1 MLYNHTKSQLSE
13 LQRDF
18 DRDFYF
24 DDGYLT
30 ERMQVSATA
39 TAKIAKPAA
48 RRVQRVRGESKRS
61 SAKSGDGN
69 DDSDD
74 SDDSDPVPSIS
85 TSSLSSTPAA
95 RREALQALHNLG
107 HISESTL
114 KISEKLGLD
123 AADAWL
129 SEHDADLQD
138 RGDADSDAVDVLQN
152 DGIRTGRHGIKLP
165 PRDSMT
171 QPARDDTPTPAI
183 FTSGKTDKKWA
194 SDEQIA
200 RLCGA
205 NRYPDPEFALEQ
217 KQEIDA
223 AKALMREHVALSL
236 LKKRDKIRMDRLL
249 AGWTIA
255 QLAED
260 EGLTI
265 QAVYESIKR
274 SIVRISEGL
283 EKRAEALAWAA
294 ARDAFDLPPLP
305 DPALAVQVGLFDGVD
320 ELGGAA

>member
-1 MLYNHTKSQLSE
+1 MLYNYSQAQLSE
-13 LQRDF
+13 MQRDF
-18 DRDFYF
+18 DRDFYYA
-24 DDGYLT
+24 DGYLV
-30 ERMQVSATA
+30 ERMQVSAAA
-39 TAKIAKPAA
+39 TAKITKPAG
-48 RRVQRVRGESKRS
+48 RRVQRVRGASKRS

-74 SDDSDPVPSIS
+74 SDDSDPVLPTS

-138 RGDADSDAVDVLQN
+138 RGDADSDAADVLQN
-152 DGIRTGRHGIKLP
+152 DTIRDRYHGIKLP

-205 NRYPDPEFALEQ
+205 NRYPDPEAALEQ
-217 KQEIDA
+217 RQEIDA
-223 AKALMREHVALSL
+223 ATAIMREHVALSL

-255 QLAED
+255 QIAGD

-274 SIVRISEGL
+274 SIVRICVGL
-283 EKRAEALAWAA
+283 KKREAALAWAA

-305 DPALAVQVGLFDGVD
+305 DPALAVQVELFDGF
-320 ELGGAA
+320 GGAE